1 MKKIFIL
8 LCALSFLNACK
19 KENTLEDILL
29 INPFD
34 DELVDFITIENVI
47 PLSCDVIRADLK
59 VYEDRIPD
67 TVIYTHIIVRDQV
80 GNAIRFSE
88 TKSLYF
94 TSNCDGS
101 TTYELMLYN
110 AKTRKESKPSQ
121 FIYIP

>member
-1 MKKIFIL
+1 MKKVFIL

-19 KENTLEDILL
+19 KENTLEGIQL
-29 INPFD
+29 INLFD
-34 DELVDFITIENVI
+34 QELVDIITLENVI
-47 PLSCDVIRADLK
+47 PISCDVIRADLK

-94 TSNCDGS
+94 ISSCDGF
-101 TTYELMLYN
+101 TTYELTLYN
-110 AKTRKESKPSQ
+110 SKTRKESKPSQ